1 MDKIVYRYKL
11 YYINYFN
18 IFFFH
23 DVNFKNDSDLID
35 KTNISYNSILKKKT
49 TKQYVTI
56 VYTTLHK
63 PKIIIENKVP
73 NAELTCN
80 YF

>member
-18 IFFFH
+18 TFFFH

-35 KTNISYNSILKKKT
+35 KTNISYNSI
-49 TKQYVTI
+49 
-56 VYTTLHK
+56 
-63 PKIIIENKVP
+63 
-73 NAELTCN
+73 
-80 YF
+80 